1 MSRKITNGDRQ
12 GREEAEAV
20 QAGRVEVDADADADV
35 DDDANAEGQED
46 REEAEGRQGRAE
58 AEVLVGLAE
67 EEGRRDLVEV
77 AQGEEGRPDTL
88 LMPFLPACSLAH

>member
-20 QAGRVEVDADADADV
+20 QAGRVEVDADA